1 MENNTNS
8 MSAVYGI
15 FNKLS
20 IQQRMMLGGIVVVTL
35 VLLGFVFS
43 VFNQPNY
50 STLYSNL
57 AQSDASSVIKEL
69 DSKKIPYKITDGGS
83 TIQVQKDKVYQVR
96 IDLAGKGIPTSG
108 DVGYELFDKNTMGM
122 SEFMQK
128 LTYKRALEGE
138 LARTIKSERSITD
151 AKIHLVFPEKS
162 VFKDQ
167 QKQPTASI
175 VLKTTSG
182 ARLSAGNIEA
192 ISNLIA
198 SSVEGLEPEM
208 VTIIDT
214 KGRLLSQR
222 NDDNPL
228 TASSGKQFEIKGK
241 VESYLAQKVQSILD
255 NVLGYGSSVVK
266 VNVDLN
272 LKQVEKTIQS
282 YDPESQVAISEQ
294 SIKSSTDGT
303 SESDSNRAVTEN
315 NTTNYE
321 LSKSIEKVIEGTG
334 NISRLTVATV
344 VNGIKKES
352 PKGSKTGPT
361 FEPRSDAQLQKIE
374 QIVKSAVGYDANRK
388 DDISV
393 VSIPFENQKTV
404 IKEAPQKKSPLD
416 DVERFSNLILIFV
429 AIGASL
435 FVLKGLMKR
444 LKNEKIII
452 GTLGGGNV
460 EYNDPSFNDLT
471 PSLPGGGS
479 MGQLSGGSSNRKR
492 PLLSVGDL
500 EDEITDEALKKKARQ
515 EKITNYV
522 TKNPTDAAK
531 LINSWLREDEY

>member
-1 MENNTNS
+1 MENNNNS
-8 MSAVYGI
+8 MNAVYGI

-35 VLLGFVFS
+35 VLLGFVFTI
-43 VFNQPNY
+43 FNQPSY

-57 AQSDASSVIKEL
+57 SQSDASSVVKEL
-69 DSKKIPYKITDGGS
+69 ESKKVQYKIVNGGS
-83 TIQVQKDKVYQVR
+83 AIQVQKNQVYKLR
-96 IDLAGKGIPTSG
+96 LDLAGKGLPTSG
-108 DVGYELFDKNTMGM
+108 NVGYELFDKNTMGM

-138 LARTIKSERSITD
+138 LARTIITEKGISD

-167 QKQPTASI
+167 QKNPSASV
-175 VLKTTSG
+175 VLNTESG
-182 ARLSAGNIEA
+182 ARLSSGNIDA
-192 ISNLIA
+192 IANVIA
-198 SSVEGLEPEM
+198 SSVEGLEPNM

-214 KGRLLSQR
+214 KGRLLSQK

-241 VESYLAQKVQSILD
+241 VESYLSQKVQSILD

-303 SESDSNRAVTEN
+303 SKSDSNRAVTEN

-321 LSKSIEKVIEGTG
+321 LSKSIEKVIEGSG

-344 VNGIKKES
+344 VNGVKKET
-352 PKGSKTGPT
+352 PKGSKTEPI
-361 FEPRSDAQLQKIE
+361 FEPRTDAQLQKIE

-388 DDISV
+388 DEISV

-404 IKEAPQKKSPLD
+404 IQEVPPEKSPLD
-416 DVERFSNLILIFV
+416 DIGRFSNLILIFV

-452 GTLGGGNV
+452 GTLGDGTN
-460 EYNDPSFNDLT
+460 YNDPSFNDLA
-471 PSLPGGGS
+471 PSLPGGGT
-479 MGQLSGGSSNRKR
+479 MGQISNGGSTRKKA
-492 PLLSVGDL
+492 LLSVGDL

>member
-1 MENNTNS
+1 MENNNSS
-8 MSAVYGI
+8 MSAFYGI

-35 VLLGFVFS
+35 ILLGVLFS
-43 VFNQPNY
+43 VFNQPSF
-50 STLYSNL
+50 STLYTNL
-57 AQSDASSVIKEL
+57 SQPDASAVVKEL
-69 DSKKIPYKITDGGS
+69 ESKKVPYKITNGGS
-83 TIQVQKDKVYQVR
+83 TIKVEKSQVYKLR
-96 IDLAGKGIPTSG
+96 LDLAGKGLPTSG
-108 DVGYELFDKNTMGM
+108 NVGYELFDKNTMGM

-138 LARTIKSERSITD
+138 LARTIMTEKGISD

-167 QKQPTASI
+167 QKNPSASV
-175 VLKTTSG
+175 VLKTESG
-182 ARLSAGNIEA
+182 TRLSSENIDA
-192 ISNLIA
+192 IAYVIA
-198 SSVEGLEPEM
+198 SSVEGLEPDM
-208 VTIIDT
+208 VTIVDT
-214 KGRLLSQR
+214 RGRLLSQR

-228 TASSGKQFEIKGK
+228 TTSSNKQFEIKGK
-241 VESYLAQKVQSILD
+241 VESYLSQKVQAILD

-272 LKQVEKTIQS
+272 LKQVEKTIQA

-294 SIKSSTDGT
+294 SIKSSSGGT
-303 SESDSNRAVTEN
+303 SKSDSNKAVTEN

-321 LSKSIEKVIEGTG
+321 LSKTIEKVVEGSG
-334 NISRLTVATV
+334 NIKRLTVAAV
-344 VNGIKKES
+344 INGVKKKF
-352 PKGSKTGPT
+352 PKGSKSGPI
-361 FEPRSDAQLQKIE
+361 FEPRPDAQLQKIE
-374 QIVKSAVGYDANRK
+374 QIVKTAVGYDAQRK
-388 DDISV
+388 DEISV

-404 IKEAPQKKSPLD
+404 IKEVQPQKSPLD
-416 DVERFSNLILIFV
+416 DIGRFSNLILIFV

-444 LKNEKIII
+444 LKNEKIMI
-452 GTLGGGNV
+452 GTLGGGAN
-460 EYNDPSFNDLT
+460 YNDPSFNDLT
-471 PSLPGGGS
+471 PSLSGGGT
-479 MGQLSGGSSNRKR
+479 MGQISNGKNSKKKA
-492 PLLSVGDL
+492 LLSVGDL